1 MPFCGKCGKELPEG
15 ASFCPSCGAE
25 VTQTVSSKVMT
36 PTSAGLFGR
45 MVRAARLET
54 SLYEEVEADP
64 AATGQAMLAV
74 AIASVCAGIGSGLD
88 GILRGLSGEAT
99 VFSLIFGVATAL
111 FSWLVWSFVTYIVGT
126 RVFGGTATYGELLR
140 TIGFSDSPGAIR
152 ILTFVPLVGG
162 VVSAIA
168 FLWVLIAMV
177 TAVRQ
182 ALDFTTGKAIL
193 TCIVG
198 LILLAVI
205 AISLTL
211 LSLPFLPI

>member
-1 MPFCGKCGKELPEG
+1 MPFCGRCGKELPEEAG
-15 ASFCPSCGAE
+15 FCPNCGAA
-25 VTQTVSSKVMT
+25 VTQTVTSKVKIPANT
-36 PTSAGLFGR
+36 NLFKR
-45 MVRAARLET
+45 MIRAAKLET

-64 AATGQAMLAV
+64 TATGQAMLAV

-88 GILRGLSGEAT
+88 GILRGLSGEASF
-99 VFSLIFGVATAL
+99 FSLIFGVATAL

-152 ILTFVPLVGG
+152 ILTFIPFIGG
-162 VVSAIA
+162 IVSAIA

-198 LILLAVI
+198 LILLLVLAVLL
-205 AISLTL
+205 AF
-211 LSLPFLPI
+211 LSLPFL